1 MSTPETLGRATQ
13 GLVLK
18 VEELVIDSCEPRS
31 LARFWAEVLG
41 YEIYEEEYELA
52 SIEDPTGLGPAICF
66 QRVPEAKQVK
76 NRVHLDLNVGEA
88 DLEPVVARLLE
99 LGATKVDQ
107 SEHPDRSWVVL
118 ADPEGN
124 EFCVVG

>member
-13 GLVLK
+13 GLTLK
-18 VEELVIDSCEPRS
+18 VEELVVDCSDPLP

-41 YEIYEEEYELA
+41 YEIYEEESDLA
-52 SIEDPTGLGPAICF
+52 SIEDPTGVGPAICF
-66 QRVPEAKQVK
+66 QRVPESKVK
-76 NRVHLDLNVGEA
+76 NRVHLDLDAGET
-88 DLEPVVARLLE
+88 DLDTVVERLLE
-99 LGATKVDQ
+99 LGATTVDQ

>member
-13 GLVLK
+13 GLTLK
-18 VEELVIDSCEPRS
+18 VEELVIDCCEPLP
-31 LARFWAEVLG
+31 LAGFWAEVLG
-41 YEIYEEEYELA
+41 YEVYEEESDLA
-52 SIEDPTGLGPAICF
+52 SIEDPTGVGPAICF
-66 QRVPEAKQVK
+66 QRVPESKQVK

-88 DLEPVVARLLE
+88 DLDPVVARLIE
-99 LGATKVDQ
+99 LGATKVDE
-107 SEHPDRSWVVL
+107 SDHPDRSWVVM